1 MTILW
6 LNLIIVFLF
15 AWMARFYSIPAG
27 FGTSFPHPN
36 KVLAGAAAVTLILVS
51 GLRNNIG
58 DTVFYI
64 HSFEVN
70 DYSFQSVM
78 QQKDIGFGLF
88 QMLLKQI
95 STDPQILLIT
105 TALVTNLLIVVVMYK
120 YSRML
125 ELSLYVYITSG
136 AFIVSMNGLRQFL
149 AAAIVFSAT
158 KALFEGKWKTY
169 FAIILFASL
178 LHQSV
183 LIMIPIYFIVRRK
196 AWTASTFALL
206 VLAIII
212 VVGFNQFSELLFTT
226 IQNTQYSEYENFHE
240 GGANSIRVVVFAIP
254 LIIAYFGRRKL
265 KELFPKSDIVV
276 NLSIIGL
283 VLLIISTQN
292 WIFARMNIYFSLYQF
307 ILFGWIVKLFR
318 EKDQKLVYF
327 CILIFYFCYC
337 YYESVIALDIRYRSD
352 YIVWPF

>member
-6 LNLIIVFLF
+6 LNLIVVFLF
-15 AWMARFYSIPAG
+15 AWVARFYSVPVRIGPK
-27 FGTSFPHPN
+27 FPHPN
-36 KVLAGAAAVTLILVS
+36 KILAGAAAVTLILVS

-64 HSFEVN
+64 HSYEV
-70 DYSFQSVM
+70 DKYDLESILRR
-78 QQKDIGFGLF
+78 KDIGFGLL
-88 QMLLKQI
+88 QMLLKRI
-95 STDPQILLIT
+95 SDDPQILLFT
-105 TALVTNLLIVVVMYK
+105 TALVTNLLIVIVMYK

-136 AFIVSMNGLRQFL
+136 AFVVSMNGLRQFL
-149 AAAIVFSAT
+149 AAAIVFVAT

-169 FAIILFASL
+169 MIIVLFASF
-178 LHQSV
+178 LHQSA

-196 AWTASTFALL
+196 AWTASTFVMLI
-206 VLAIII
+206 LAIII
-212 VVGFNQFSELLFTT
+212 VVGFNQFSDMLFSA
-226 IQNTQYSEYENFHE
+226 IQNTQYSEYQSFHE
-240 GGANSIRVVVFAIP
+240 GGANSIRVFVFAIP
-254 LIIAYFGRRKL
+254 LIIAYLGRHKL
-265 KELFPKSDIVV
+265 KEIFPQSDIIV

-292 WIFARMNIYFSLYQF
+292 WIFARMNIYFNLYQL

-327 CILIFYFCYC
+327 CILIFYFCYFFF
-337 YYESVIALDIRYRSD
+337 ESVITLDIRYKSN